1 MKAIYDQWVVI
12 SNTDPSTLSPIPI
25 ELGKG
30 NEVKFNQSTM
40 NEDSYPS
47 DNVMLQNPGLES
59 QEDLFDSDD
68 DDDKLV
74 IAANL
79 KNQ

>member
-30 NEVKFNQSTM
+30 NPKCMESTGSAMYNEIKFNQSTM
-40 NEDSYPS
+40 NKYSYLS
-47 DNVMLQNPGLES
+47 DNVMLQNT
-59 QEDLFDSDD
+59 
-68 DDDKLV
+68 V
-74 IAANL
+74 H
-79 KNQ
+79 